1 MFNLTVNPNLSS
13 AGEFE
18 NKIMVI
24 FLLVM
29 LLYFFI
35 SGIVVK
41 VSNKK
46 IGPRML
52 QAGVVIVFSGM
63 LLDFIS
69 MNRKQ
74 TSALD
79 DYNVLE
85 SSLLLDKVNNA
96 TIDVELTS
104 DHKFIVEQNEIKNLT
119 STVHGKKVATT
130 PVTTTGKAYLRVV
143 DYIKDKRKK
152 EPTVNIKI
160 TPGISNTVASY
171 ETPKGKFRVICYA
184 DNQSK
189 HKDKKSTTVLKY

>member
-1 MFNLTVNPNLSS
+1 MFNLTVNSDLSS

-18 NKIMVI
+18 NTILVI
-24 FLLVM
+24 FLGIM

-35 SGIVVK
+35 SGIVVT

-52 QAGVVIVFSGM
+52 QAGVVIVFGGM

-104 DHKFIVEQNEIKNLT
+104 DHKFMKLSNLLC
-119 STVHGKKVATT
+119 K
-130 PVTTTGKAYLRVV
+130 
-143 DYIKDKRKK
+143 
-152 EPTVNIKI
+152 
-160 TPGISNTVASY
+160 
-171 ETPKGKFRVICYA
+171 
-184 DNQSK
+184 
-189 HKDKKSTTVLKY
+189 

>member
-35 SGIVVK
+35 SGIVVT
-41 VSNKK
+41 VSDKK
-46 IGPRML
+46 IGPR
-52 QAGVVIVFSGM
+52 M

>member
-18 NKIMVI
+18 NTILVI
-24 FLLVM
+24 FLNIM
-29 LLYFFI
+29 LLYFLI
-35 SGIVVK
+35 SGIVVT

-63 LLDFIS
+63 LLDFIA
-69 MNRKQ
+69 MNKKEDI
-74 TSALD
+74 ALD
-79 DYNVLE
+79 NYNVLE

-104 DHKFIVEQNEIKNLT
+104 AHKFIVEQNEIKNLT
-119 STVHGKKVATT
+119 STVHGKKVVTT
-130 PVTTTGKAYLRVV
+130 TVTTTGKAYLKVV

>member
-18 NKIMVI
+18 NTILVI
-24 FLLVM
+24 FLNIM

-35 SGIVVK
+35 SGIVVT

-63 LLDFIS
+63 LLDFIA
-69 MNRKQ
+69 MNKKEDI
-74 TSALD
+74 ALD
-79 DYNVLE
+79 NYNVLE

-104 DHKFIVEQNEIKNLT
+104 AHKLKLSNLLC
-119 STVHGKKVATT
+119 K
-130 PVTTTGKAYLRVV
+130 
-143 DYIKDKRKK
+143 
-152 EPTVNIKI
+152 
-160 TPGISNTVASY
+160 
-171 ETPKGKFRVICYA
+171 
-184 DNQSK
+184 
-189 HKDKKSTTVLKY
+189 